1 MKRHPF
7 FYAASAEMLARSLDR
22 SAICVDAVDK
32 HLWVCACDRDVR
44 AAVTAGAISYPGGRV
59 RLEAGVNL
67 LNRRQ
72 PFVPEQPL
80 EHRTSEASLTLM
92 EVLAVVGARDA
103 VAAPEHLEERIEW
116 AVQAT
121 TSRPIGAM

>member
-44 AAVTAGAISYPGGRV
+44 AAVTAGAISYPDGRV
-59 RLEAGVNL
+59 RLEAGVNPPQSPAAI
-67 LNRRQ
+67 RSRAAS
-72 PFVPEQPL
+72 
-80 EHRTSEASLTLM
+80 RTSDE
-92 EVLAVVGARDA
+92 
-103 VAAPEHLEERIEW
+103 
-116 AVQAT
+116 
-121 TSRPIGAM
+121 